1 MIAHGTAK
9 GGLNT
14 FSDYIAQ
21 EFGPQGISANVV
33 APGLVQTDVTAFL
46 SEEEKQTISNFTPL
60 RRVAEPDD
68 IAGVISFLASDDSRF
83 VTGSYTPVTGGL

>member
-33 APGLVQTDVTAFL
+33 APGLVQTDATAFL
-46 SEEEKQTISNFTPL
+46 SEEEKQTISFTPL

-83 VTGSYTPVTGGL
+83 VTRSYTPVTGGL